1 MSCGECFV
9 VNAAAPRIETGVDRV
24 LLLGFRAIFVR
35 LHSFRAIL
43 RKQWRKTSGG
53 RQGDN
58 KLIACARPIVLFCCL
73 IVDKFTFF
81 DAGLCSAWMTDLFAA
96 DFKTIAFQCVLK
108 QFIQKFVRVV
118 IHC

>member
-43 RKQWRKTSGG
+43 RKQ
-53 RQGDN
+53 
-58 KLIACARPIVLFCCL
+58 
-73 IVDKFTFF
+73 
-81 DAGLCSAWMTDLFAA
+81 
-96 DFKTIAFQCVLK
+96 
-108 QFIQKFVRVV
+108 
-118 IHC
+118 